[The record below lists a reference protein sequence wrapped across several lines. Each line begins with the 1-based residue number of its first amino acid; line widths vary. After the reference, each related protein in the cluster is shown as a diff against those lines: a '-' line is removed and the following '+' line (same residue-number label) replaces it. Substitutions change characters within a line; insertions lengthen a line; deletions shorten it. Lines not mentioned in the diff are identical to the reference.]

1 MSREKFSV
9 LYHIKFQSLSQ
20 LLMHFTPGCCSRKRI
35 HVLCSQNHTE
45 QSIHPCSVFQRGW
58 WQKCF
63 TCAFGHHF
71 RMCSV
76 WVHRVWAVSAWGQK
90 QPLRH
95 EELQQELLCCRSEAP
110 RSTGHPNGFGGLEF
124 WAQRQ
129 KLHCAV
135 MHENV
140 SRLYNSTSQT
150 AVIRAGS
157 HPADLTTA
165 PTDDTLKNLMKK
177 QWTYAE
183 WMRNTVH
190 FLKGLNSSHSWEQQ
204 LNMLRHLNLDDGTEH
219 DYSGTIPTTVIKSL
233 HFPNKILHTVS

>member
-1 MSREKFSV
+1 MFH
-9 LYHIKFQSLSQ
+9 LCIWTSLQ
-20 LLMHFTPGCCSRKRI
+20 D
-35 HVLCSQNHTE
+35 VLCLGASSMGCFCLGPKAAPET
-45 QSIHPCSVFQRGW
+45 RG
-58 WQKCF
+58 
-63 TCAFGHHF
+63 TPAGT
-71 RMCSV
+71 
-76 WVHRVWAVSAWGQK
+76 AG
-90 QPLRH
+90 
-95 EELQQELLCCRSEAP
+95 LCHRSEAP

-140 SRLYNSTSQT
+140 SMLYNSTSQT